1 MRVVG
6 GSARGKS
13 LFLVPGHGTR
23 PIVDRVKTSLF
34 DILRP
39 RLAGVVMLD
48 LFAGTGSVG
57 IEALSQ
63 GASQCTFIDSGDKAI
78 ATIKKN
84 LAHTGFSDRA
94 LVRHANA
101 FGYLKRTETTF
112 DLIYVAP
119 PQYHNLWAQALRL
132 IDERPEVLRGSPE
145 GSDDDQEAGL
155 VIAQIDPREYELLD
169 VGAIRET
176 RQKRYGNTLL
186 VFFEPVSTQA
196 PGEKGISPITVR

>member
-1 MRVVG
+1 
-6 GSARGKS
+6 
-13 LFLVPGHGTR
+13 
-23 PIVDRVKTSLF
+23 
-34 DILRP
+34 
-39 RLAGVVMLD
+39 MLD